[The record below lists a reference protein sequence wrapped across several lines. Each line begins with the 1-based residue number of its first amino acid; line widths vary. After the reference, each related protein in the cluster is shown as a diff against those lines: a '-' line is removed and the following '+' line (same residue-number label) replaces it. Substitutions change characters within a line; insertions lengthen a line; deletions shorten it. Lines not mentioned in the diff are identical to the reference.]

1 MINEYVKRK
10 VALRDTQGCV
20 LCHKPSTTVLFNKSG
35 PDWFY
40 TCDLHLQDNPQF
52 AVPVYGTEYDEVVA
66 KMKDTKRALSMV
78 QTKGGLGNW
87 DGWVNKFI
95 STTNKKKE
103 EDKKDSKEDSKE
115 EKEKTKEENT
125 PANLQREYEQLLDRL
140 TQLQKDTKRYK
151 LSDVMFQNRVDL
163 KERQR
168 IKEIRIKKIQE
179 QYSNTDPTELETK
192 FNFPS
197 VPTTPKE

>member
-10 VALRDTQGCV
+10 VAVRDTQGCV

-52 AVPVYGTEYDEVVA
+52 AVPVYGTEYESVVE
-66 KMKDTKRALSMV
+66 KMKETKRQLSI
-78 QTKGGLGNW
+78 QAQSKGGLGNW

-95 STTNKKKE
+95 STTKSK
-103 EDKKDSKEDSKE
+103 KEDSKE
-115 EKEKTKEENT
+115 NSKEEETKEDKKEDAA
-125 PANLQREYEQLLDRL
+125 PLNLQKEYDQLLDRL
-140 TQLQKDTKRYK
+140 TELRKANKRYK
-151 LSDVMFQNRVDL
+151 LSEIMFQNRVDL

-168 IKEIRIKKIQE
+168 IKEIKIKKMQE
-179 QYSNTDPTELETK
+179 QYSNTDPTELTSK
-192 FNFPS
+192 FDFPS
-197 VPTTPKE
+197 VPTEKKL